1 MRHKKIIAMVYKSNV
16 MIGDIIRLKK
26 WAFEVLEVGKSAV
39 TGRLLKLGYG
49 EFNAAW
55 SETQPYELTDG
66 LMECLGFAKD
76 NANDHLWEKI
86 SDGMK
91 ISYDTRDH
99 GLSILGVGE
108 GGNKRG
114 FCFIYIYTLHEL
126 MHLCKDYGV
135 ETCKFYKQILD
146 YNPPILN
153 K

>member
-1 MRHKKIIAMVYKSNV
+1 MVYKSEV
-16 MIGDIIRLKK
+16 MVGDIIRLKK
-26 WAFEVLEVGKSAV
+26 WPFEVKEIGKTAV
-39 TGRLLKLGYG
+39 TGRLLNAAFS

-55 SETQPYELTDG
+55 SETQPYELTDE
-66 LMECLGFAKD
+66 LMDCLGFKKD
-76 NANDHLWEKI
+76 IDNSDNHLWETI

-91 ISYDTRDH
+91 VSYDTKDH
-99 GLSILGVGE
+99 GLSILGVGT
-108 GGNKRG
+108 GKRG

-146 YNPPILN
+146 YKLQIY

>member
-1 MRHKKIIAMVYKSNV
+1 MVYKSEV
-16 MIGDIIRLKK
+16 MVGDIIRLKK
-26 WAFEVLEVGKSAV
+26 WPFEIKEIGKTAV

-55 SETQPYELTDG
+55 SETQPYELTDE
-66 LMECLGFAKD
+66 LMECLGFKKAVVSS
-76 NANDHLWEKI
+76 NNHLWELV

-91 ISYDTRDH
+91 VSYDTKDH
-99 GLSILGVGE
+99 GLSILGVGSN
-108 GGNKRG
+108 GNKRG

-126 MHLCKDYGV
+126 MHKCKDFGV